1 MRDLFTDK
9 WLSNNLSCSKVQKRK
24 VIITLY
30 LKIVQNNDTMKL
42 TIFSAVGNNILTIK
56 NAIQMAEKMKWTR
69 KLKLS
74 QGLIQ

>member
-9 WLSNNLSCSKVQKRK
+9 WLSNNLSCSKVKKRK

-42 TIFSAVGNNILTIK
+42 TIFSAVENNILTIK
-56 NAIQMAEKMKWTR
+56 NAIQMAKKMK
-69 KLKLS
+69 
-74 QGLIQ
+74 